1 MKSKKTKPA
10 VGPTLSAGRPQ
21 CAARPASLGLH
32 HRLPKRAELGTRN
45 STGSTGAARHDHFA
59 LRTARGLTVGGRRQR
74 HTRWRGRRR
83 LDGAPV
89 AGGGGD
95 LLRGVRGKVKHIDD
109 KGKTQEEAME
119 GKLVGFT
126 ERREQRWLEPY
137 VAEKMEAK
145 GA

>member
-1 MKSKKTKPA
+1 
-10 VGPTLSAGRPQ
+10 
-21 CAARPASLGLH
+21 
-32 HRLPKRAELGTRN
+32 
-45 STGSTGAARHDHFA
+45 
-59 LRTARGLTVGGRRQR
+59 
-74 HTRWRGRRR
+74 
-83 LDGAPV
+83 
-89 AGGGGD
+89 

>member
-1 MKSKKTKPA
+1 
-10 VGPTLSAGRPQ
+10 
-21 CAARPASLGLH
+21 
-32 HRLPKRAELGTRN
+32 
-45 STGSTGAARHDHFA
+45 
-59 LRTARGLTVGGRRQR
+59 
-74 HTRWRGRRR
+74 
-83 LDGAPV
+83 V